1 MRISL
6 KNSQRHLAVI
16 WIIGSIIPFTIILF
30 QTMFEKY
37 GSNGNEV
44 WGWLS
49 SNILSTLLL
58 IITVVVADA
67 LKQDQETQTV
77 DRFVFRLTI
86 FLSIAYL
93 ASLSLPLLIQPFLQI
108 KSLELIKQSSLWLT
122 PLQGLL
128 SITLGVFFVQKT
140 SGTK

>member
-6 KNSQRHLAVI
+6 KNSQRYLATV
-16 WIIGSIIPFTIILF
+16 WIVGASVPFTIVLI
-30 QTMFEKY
+30 QTMNSKY
-37 GSNGNEV
+37 GDKSGEV

-58 IITVVVADA
+58 ILTVVVADA
-67 LKQDQETQTV
+67 LKQDREVQTV
-77 DRFVFRLTI
+77 DKFIFRITT
-86 FLSIAYL
+86 FLSIVYL
-93 ASLSLPLLIQPFLQI
+93 AALSLPLLARPFLQI
-108 KSLELIKQSSLWLT
+108 ESLELIKQSSLWLT

>member
-6 KNSQRHLAVI
+6 KNSQRYLATV
-16 WIIGSIIPFTIILF
+16 WILGASIPFVIVLI
-30 QTMFEKY
+30 QTMFGKY
-37 GSNGNEV
+37 GLKGGEA

-67 LKQDQETQTV
+67 LKQDQEVQTV
-77 DRFVFRLTI
+77 DKFVFNLTI
-86 FLSIAYL
+86 FLSIVYL
-93 ASLSLPLLIQPFLQI
+93 ASLSLPLLIQPFLEI
-108 KSLELIKQSSLWLT
+108 EPLELIKQSSLWLT